1 MDEVNEMKK
10 KVFAA
15 FLSATMAVTSLTACG
30 GGNKEGKKE
39 SSDETYTVTMA
50 YVGDKKE
57 DTERIEK
64 KINEI
69 MKKDINMEID
79 LEPISWGAYAE
90 TMKLILSGGEK
101 MDIVPILVDQ
111 ANSMVNAK
119 QVIDMS
125 EYLDKYGKNI
135 NALLGDTAKAANIDG
150 YVYGVTTAREW
161 FCQSSAIMRK
171 DILEECQID
180 TASIKS
186 YQNLTDVFAKV
197 KEKYPDMIMMA
208 SNNSTT
214 PDVKYEMVD
223 TLTDGFGVLMNHG
236 QETTVKNYYATEEY
250 KDFVNT
256 MYDWQQKGYLSK
268 DAATTTEGVENQVK
282 AGAAFSYFAPNKP
295 GYDTRAKLL
304 CGTDMEIVPLSEP
317 WAGTAQISF
326 LTYGIS
332 SSCTDKDKA
341 MQCLDYLYG
350 NKDVLNLLNW
360 GEEGVDYEVKDTEN
374 NIIGYPEGK
383 DETNTYHLAE
393 GWQLFNQF
401 DMYIWEG
408 DSPDI
413 WEETKAMNESSLKS
427 KAFGFT
433 YDSTGVANELAA
445 LTNVKAQYAAAL
457 GSGSVN
463 PDEVLPKFLDEL
475 EKAGIDKVIQ
485 TKQEQLD
492 KWLAENKE

>member
-1 MDEVNEMKK
+1 MKK
-10 KVFAA
+10 RILAA
-15 FLSATMAVTSLTACG
+15 ALTIALAATALTACG
-30 GGNKEGKKE
+30 KSDNKKA
-39 SSDETYTVTMA
+39 SSDDTYTITMA
-50 YVGDKKE
+50 YIGDKKE
-57 DTERIEK
+57 DTDRIEQ

-69 MKKDINMEID
+69 MKKDINMQID
-79 LEPISWGAYAE
+79 IEPISWGAYGE

-119 QVIDMS
+119 QVIDLTD
-125 EYLDKYGKNI
+125 YLDKYGKNI
-135 NALLGDTAKAANIDG
+135 KELLGDTATAANINN
-150 YVYGVTTAREW
+150 YIYGVTTGREW

-171 DILEECQID
+171 DILEDCGVDVSSISTYQD
-180 TASIKS
+180 LTA
-186 YQNLTDVFAKV
+186 VFEKV
-197 KEKYPDMIMMA
+197 SEKYPDMVMMA

-214 PDVKYEMVD
+214 PDTKWEMVD
-223 TLTDGFGVLMNHG
+223 TLSDGFGVLMDHG
-236 QETTVKNYYATEEY
+236 QSTEVVNYYETPEYEE
-250 KDFVNT
+250 FVKT

-268 DAATTTEGVENQVK
+268 DAATTTETVENQVK
-282 AGAAFSYFAPNKP
+282 AGVAFSYLAPNKP

-304 CGTDMEIVPLSEP
+304 CGQDMEVVPISEP

-350 NKDVLNLLNW
+350 NAEVLNLLNW
-360 GEEGVDYEVKDTEN
+360 GEEGVDYEVVDAEN
-374 NIIGYPEGK
+374 NIIDYPEGK
-383 DETNTYHLAE
+383 DETTTYHLGE
-393 GWQLFNQF
+393 GWQLFDQF
-401 DMYIWEG
+401 KMYIWQG

-433 YDSTGVANELAA
+433 YDSTGVTNELAA

-457 GSGSVN
+457 GSGTVD
-463 PDEVLPKFLDEL
+463 PDEVLPKFIEEL
-475 EKAGIDKVIQ
+475 KKAGIEKVIQ

-492 KWLAENKE
+492 KWLEEQNK

>member
-1 MDEVNEMKK
+1 MKK
-10 KVFAA
+10 KILAA
-15 FLSATMAVTSLTACG
+15 TLTLVLASTGLTACG
-30 GGNKEGKKE
+30 GSDSSNR

-50 YVGDKKE
+50 YIGDKKE
-57 DTERIEK
+57 DTERIEQ

-69 MKKDINMEID
+69 MKKDINMQID
-79 LEPISWGAYAE
+79 IEPISWGAYSE

-111 ANSMVNAK
+111 ANSMVSAK
-119 QVIDMS
+119 QVIDLTD
-125 EYLDKYGKNI
+125 YLDKYGKNI
-135 NALLGDTAKAANIDG
+135 KELLGDTATAANINN
-150 YVYGVTTAREW
+150 YVYGVTTGREW

-171 DILEECQID
+171 DILEECGID
-180 TASIKS
+180 VSSISTYKD
-186 YQNLTDVFAKV
+186 LTGVFEKV
-197 KEKYPDMIMMA
+197 KEKYPDMVMMA

-214 PDVKYEMVD
+214 PDTKWEMVD
-223 TLTDGFGVLMNHG
+223 TLSDGFGVLMDHG
-236 QETTVKNYYATEEY
+236 QSTEVVNYYETPEYEE
-250 KDFVNT
+250 FVKT

-282 AGAAFSYFAPNKP
+282 AGVAFSYLAPNKP
-295 GYDTRAKLL
+295 GYDTRAELL
-304 CGTDMEIVPLSEP
+304 CGQEMEVVPISEA

-350 NKDVLNLLNW
+350 NADVLNLLNW
-360 GEEGVDYEVKDTEN
+360 GEEGIDYEVVDEEN
-374 NIIGYPEGK
+374 GIIDYPEGK
-383 DETNTYHLAE
+383 DDTNTYHLAE
-393 GWQLFNQF
+393 GWQLFDQF
-401 DMYIWEG
+401 KMYIWQG

-413 WEETKAMNESSLKS
+413 WEQTKAENENALKS

-433 YDSTGVANELAA
+433 YDSTSVTNELAA

-457 GSGSVN
+457 GSGTVD
-463 PDEVLPKFLDEL
+463 PDEVLPKFNEEL
-475 EKAGIDKVIQ
+475 KKAGIDKVIQ

-492 KWLAENKE
+492 KWLAENNK